1 MEDCTIK
8 TLCKRYILLVNSEKL
23 ATCCNI
29 DNESKK
35 SAATM
40 GVKTLSYF
48 HRLAV
53 HGAYLG

>member
-8 TLCKRYILLVNSEKL
+8 TLCKRYIACQFGEVWPPV
-23 ATCCNI
+23 AT

-48 HRLAV
+48 HKLAV

>member
-8 TLCKRYILLVNSEKL
+8 TLCKTLHCLSIRRSWPPV
-23 ATCCNI
+23 AT
-29 DNESKK
+29 DNESQK

-48 HRLAV
+48 HKLAV